1 MTRSFPIH
9 QVADHAVHE
18 PADRVSH
25 HFLCDRI
32 LLVRFLVHE
41 HERRFVAIQELGFP
55 FADVG
60 GFQSVAAL
68 VGSVDEWYS
77 STGVAAGIY
86 NSACP
91 CPV

>member
-1 MTRSFPIH
+1 MPSI
-9 QVADHAVHE
+9 E

-68 VGSVDEWYS
+68 VGSVDD
-77 STGVAAGIY
+77 GILQQV
-86 NSACP
+86 SQPAFVQRLP
-91 CPV
+91 LPG